1 MTFALRAGAS
11 GLTTY
16 GEAMSVVGSNIANVN
31 TSGYKQSRVN
41 FQDLLATGVA
51 GTTSKIGKGVK
62 VSSVQSDF
70 AQGSVES
77 TTRLTDLAIQ
87 GEGFF
92 TVRNKVGRVSYS
104 RAGNFDFDKE
114 GFLVTDS
121 GEQVMVR
128 DVNAAN
134 GEATGPLHGAKLV
147 GIPDPPQATGNGQN
161 GTGLRIG
168 ANLNSDAQPPT
179 QPFDPTNVQ
188 SEMYNF
194 STAVSVF
201 DDKGGEHVLNLAF
214 RKVPDQPPQINPTTG
229 QPTPGTGSKNSWQ
242 WYVLASGAEFGGPR
256 DRNQAIGGGF
266 LDFAENGRLIAASNG
281 RFQVAGPGQVGPQG
295 QIIPPGPPVL
305 VRVPLAAGAETPQ
318 VALPFVERP
327 QVVGIFF
334 GKGSN
339 PNDPNDQRTG
349 LDGITQFSSVSKVGK
364 IEGDGHRAGNMEDF
378 DIAINGTIMGHF
390 DNGTI
395 RPISRLVMTRF
406 VNNAG
411 LLRSGGNKFEESISS
426 GRPIVG
432 APSEGGFGS
441 IAVRNLEK
449 SNVDLASEFVRMIET
464 QRAFQANAKSITTS
478 DEMLADLVSMKR

>member
-1 MTFALRAGAS
+1 MSFALRAGAS

-31 TSGYKQSRVN
+31 TTGYKHNRVN

-70 AQGSVES
+70 AQGNVES
-77 TTRLTDLAIQ
+77 TTRLTDLAVQ

-92 TVRNKVGRVSYS
+92 TVRNKVGRVFYT
-104 RAGNFDFDKE
+104 RAGNFDFDKD
-114 GFLVTDS
+114 GFLVTDT

-128 DVNAAN
+128 DINAAN
-134 GEATGPLHGAKLV
+134 GEAVGPLHGAKLV
-147 GIPDPPQATGNGQN
+147 GISDPPQATGNGQN
-161 GTGLRIG
+161 GTGLKIA
-168 ANLNSDAQPPT
+168 ANLNADGQPPAL
-179 QPFDPTNVQ
+179 PFDPTNVQ

-194 STAVSVF
+194 STAVTVF
-201 DDKGGEHVLNLAF
+201 DEKGGEHVLNLVF
-214 RKVPDQPPQINPTTG
+214 RKVPDQPPQINPATG

-242 WYVLASGAEFGGPR
+242 WYVVASGAEFGGPR
-256 DRNQAIGGGF
+256 DRSQAIGGGF
-266 LDFAENGRLIAASNG
+266 LDFTENGRLIAASNG

-305 VRVPLAAGAETPQ
+305 VRAPLAAGVETPQ
-318 VALPFVERP
+318 VTLPFAERP
-327 QVVGIFF
+327 QVIGLFF

-339 PNDPNDQRTG
+339 PTDPNDQRTG
-349 LDGITQFSSVSKVGK
+349 LDGVTQFSSASKVSR
-364 IEGDGHRAGNMEDF
+364 IEGDGHRSGNMEDF
-378 DIAINGTIMGHF
+378 DIAINGTIMGRF

-395 RPISRLVMTRF
+395 RPVARVVLTRF
-406 VNNAG
+406 VNSVG
-411 LLRSGGNKFEESISS
+411 LLRSGDSKYEESISS
-426 GRPIVG
+426 GRPIQG
-432 APSEGGFGS
+432 APTEGGFGS

-449 SNVDLASEFVRMIET
+449 SNVDLANEFVRMIET

-478 DEMLADLVSMKR
+478 DEMLADVVSMKR